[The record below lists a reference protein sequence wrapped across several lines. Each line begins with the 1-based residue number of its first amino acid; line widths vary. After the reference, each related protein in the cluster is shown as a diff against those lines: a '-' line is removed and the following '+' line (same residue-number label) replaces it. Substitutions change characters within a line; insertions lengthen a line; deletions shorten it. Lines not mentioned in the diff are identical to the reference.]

1 MYLFQ
6 DQKNIGNIS
15 VRLMCIFDLLP
26 CVTVNIMLVHL
37 ADYCNFVDAM
47 TCLVCYTFLSCA
59 EIDSMRCIFSFLTV
73 TFGQVMKN
81 PCLISAIEVY
91 FVGLKMFSR
100 QKFISSGFFFITNR
114 LLHIGLFF
122 YFGLFYFYLEG
133 SSLVVYPTWVFRGF
147 CFPV

>member
-1 MYLFQ
+1 MYHYTIGNNLQRFSRMELVSFLYQMKMYLFQ
-6 DQKNIGNIS
+6 DQNNIGNIS

-59 EIDSMRCIFSFLTV
+59 EIDSVRYIFSFLTV

-100 QKFISSGFFFITNR
+100 
-114 LLHIGLFF
+114 
-122 YFGLFYFYLEG
+122 
-133 SSLVVYPTWVFRGF
+133 
-147 CFPV
+147 